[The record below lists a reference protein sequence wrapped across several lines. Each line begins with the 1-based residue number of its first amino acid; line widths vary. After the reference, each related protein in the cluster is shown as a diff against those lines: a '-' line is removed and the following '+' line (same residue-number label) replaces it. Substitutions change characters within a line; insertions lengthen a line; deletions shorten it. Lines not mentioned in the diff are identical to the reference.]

1 MSSSQRST
9 VPVVIVGAGLAGLY
23 AARRLHAAGIE
34 CLVLEA
40 RDRVGGRIHTTVDG
54 LDLGPSWF
62 WPHAQPAM
70 GELVAELGLKAF
82 TQHVDGDVLIERS
95 PREGVQRFAARDF
108 GLDQAPPSMRLVGGT
123 GAVIDAVLRDLPSS
137 RLIMQAQVTALSLT
151 DAQVVV
157 TYTDATGA
165 SCTLSASQVIAAL
178 PPRLLAQ
185 IACDPVQDAAILQ
198 RWRDT
203 PTWMAPHAKFI
214 ARYDR
219 ALWRDGGL
227 SGFAHSMIGPLSEI
241 HDATTADGT
250 SALFGFV
257 GIDAAQRAVLGDVAL
272 TRACIDQLTRLFGA
286 DAGRPTATY
295 LADWV
300 TEPFTATTADR
311 VASGHP
317 VPSSAPWVS
326 APWQDRLIL
335 AGSETSPSD
344 PGYLAGAVVA
354 ARRAVNAV
362 GAVHAAVRRLQERLA
377 SLPVIDATPSDAL
390 LYDEYGLPK

>member
-1 MSSSQRST
+1 
-9 VPVVIVGAGLAGLY
+9 VVIIGAGLAGLY
-23 AARRLHAAGIE
+23 AARQLHAAGIE

-40 RDRVGGRIHTTVDG
+40 RDRVGGRIHTTADG

-62 WPHAQPAM
+62 WPHTQPAM
-70 GELVAELGLKAF
+70 GVLVAELGLKAF
-82 TQHVDGDVLIERS
+82 AQHVDGDVLIERS

-108 GLDQAPPSMRLVGGT
+108 GLDEAPPSMRLVGGT
-123 GAVIDAVLRDLPSS
+123 GAVIDAVVRNLPSS
-137 RLIMQAQVTALSLT
+137 HLLMQARVTSLSLT
-151 DAQVVV
+151 DAHVVV
-157 TYTDATGA
+157 TYADANGA
-165 SCTLSASQVIAAL
+165 SYTLRASQVIAAL

-185 IACDPVQDAAILQ
+185 IACEPAQDGVILQ

-203 PTWMAPHAKFI
+203 PTWMAPHAKFV

-227 SGFAHSMIGPLSEI
+227 TGFAHSMIGPLSEI

-257 GIDAAQRAVLGDVAL
+257 GISATQRAVLGEAAL

-295 LADWV
+295 LADWAA
-300 TEPFTATTADR
+300 EPFTATAADQ
-311 VASGHP
+311 AATGHP
-317 VPSSAPWVS
+317 MPSSAAWVS

-354 ARRAVNAV
+354 ARRAVDAV
-362 GAVHAAVRRLQERLA
+362 GAVQR
-377 SLPVIDATPSDAL
+377 
-390 LYDEYGLPK
+390 YDEYGLPN